1 LPYLPQHMANID
13 ARLTNNSWELSA
25 SIKYQSEMREEPGS
39 RNIQSD
45 LHAEDYTVVDLGV
58 TWFISEPLALQLLA
72 RNAADDRAI
81 VSHRP
86 FGARPNL
93 PRTLILR
100 AKYTFL

>member
-1 LPYLPQHMANID
+1 
-13 ARLTNNSWELSA
+13 
-25 SIKYQSEMREEPGS
+25 MREVPGS
-39 RNIQSD
+39 NNIKSGF
-45 LHAEDYTVVDLGV
+45 HAEDYTVLDLGL